1 MPEKV
6 YAKSIQVYM
15 MDPEKRKQY
24 EEETEKLR
32 DKYIKHEPKPMTKEQ
47 VLTCVKRLEQFKFEA

>member
-32 DKYIKHEPKPMTKEQ
+32 DRYHKHVAKQMNKEK
-47 VLTCVKRLEQFKFEA
+47 VLECVKRLE